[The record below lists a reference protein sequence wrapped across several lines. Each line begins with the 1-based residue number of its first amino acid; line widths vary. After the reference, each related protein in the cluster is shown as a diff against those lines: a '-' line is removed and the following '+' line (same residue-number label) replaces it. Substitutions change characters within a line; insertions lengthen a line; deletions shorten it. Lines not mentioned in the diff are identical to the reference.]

1 MGMQC
6 SVSHV
11 RYAIGMLLQS
21 FPVCHQRTVIV
32 GAVQPVSRYPSCDA
46 TRVGGEAPFASEREP
61 AMVKTDGAED
71 LSGVTPAVAISGL
84 VKWYGAH
91 PALRGVDLCVSPGE
105 ILALFG
111 PNGAGKSTL
120 LRILAGL
127 VRPTAGSVQVSG
139 FEVGRHGDQ
148 VRRVIGVL
156 AHGHQLY
163 ETLTGRENLLFAA
176 TMLGLDRPIERVAE
190 VLAKVGL
197 EAAAGGRVRTFSS
210 GMKRRLA
217 LAKLML
223 REPKVMLLDEP
234 FTNLDLQATKL
245 LEEFLM
251 TSKASGVTTLLATH
265 DLTMGLAVADR
276 MVVLQQGRL
285 VFDAKRDEA
294 SRESLRSLFS
304 IHGELW
310 GGE

>member
-1 MGMQC
+1 MDVPYSGCRM
-6 SVSHV
+6 
-11 RYAIGMLLQS
+11 A
-21 FPVCHQRTVIV
+21 
-32 GAVQPVSRYPSCDA
+32 
-46 TRVGGEAPFASEREP
+46 RVDGLTGPF
-61 AMVKTDGAED
+61 GY
-71 LSGVTPAVAISGL
+71 TPAVETRAL

-91 PALRGVDLCVSPGE
+91 PALRGVDLCVGRGE

-127 VRPTAGSVQVSG
+127 VRPTAGSVQVTG
-139 FEVGRHGDQ
+139 LEVGKNGDG

-163 ETLTGRENLLFAA
+163 DTLTGRENLLFAA
-176 TMLGLDRPIERVAE
+176 TMLGLDRAAERVAE
-190 VLAKVGL
+190 VLTKVGL
-197 EAAAGGRVRTFSS
+197 ETAAEGRVKTFSS

-234 FTNLDLQATKL
+234 FTNLDLQAAKL
-245 LEEFLM
+245 LEEFLV
-251 TSKASGVTTLLATH
+251 TSKAAGVTTLLATH
-265 DLTMGLAVADR
+265 DLTLGFTVADR
-276 MVVLQQGRL
+276 MAVLQQGRV
-285 VFDAKRDEA
+285 VFDAGRDEV

-304 IHGELW
+304 LHGELW

>member
-1 MGMQC
+1 M
-6 SVSHV
+6 V
-11 RYAIGMLLQS
+11 R
-21 FPVCHQRTVIV
+21 
-32 GAVQPVSRYPSCDA
+32 
-46 TRVGGEAPFASEREP
+46 
-61 AMVKTDGAED
+61 TDGAAG
-71 LSGVTPAVAISGL
+71 LPGAALAVETRGL

-91 PALRGVDLCVSPGE
+91 PALRSIDLCVASGE

-127 VRPTAGSVQVSG
+127 ARPTTGSVHVAG
-139 FEVGRHGDQ
+139 LDVGRDGDS

-163 ETLTGRENLLFAA
+163 EALTARENLLFAA
-176 TMLGLDRPIERVAE
+176 TMLGLDRPTERVSE
-190 VLAKVGL
+190 VLSKVGL
-197 EAAAGGRVRTFSS
+197 EGVAEGRVRTFSS

-223 REPKVMLLDEP
+223 SEPKIMLLDEP

-245 LEEFLM
+245 LEEFIM
-251 TSKASGVTTLLATH
+251 ASKTAGATTLLATH
-265 DLTMGLAVADR
+265 NLTMGFALADR
-276 MVVLQQGRL
+276 MIILQQGRL
-285 VFDAKRDEA
+285 VFDARREEV
-294 SRESLRSLFS
+294 SLESLRSLFAL
-304 IHGELW
+304 HGELW